1 MFTNIKSID
10 EYLKLIGG
18 NKDNIVAIWEQGSFL
33 EGLNDEF
40 SDRDFAVIWEDSI
53 PLATQRLEIATK
65 LEFDIHEI
73 KDVVSIGQSFD
84 MFSDEKFLFNI
95 GHGTKDKEPK
105 WYEALSSEKPPSDLE
120 EILMSISALDT
131 AKIYYQKDNWID
143 KLKEKIKLT
152 PEIRTKI
159 VDHYYK
165 KASVD
170 LKLLS
175 KSSSR
180 GDLLQFLKYLEKVIR
195 YLQLIY
201 LIKEEKPIVS
211 PKHFE
216 KRFAKI
222 ENSEITKLIRK
233 ITSNINMNEICDDTL
248 KVASSPDFTFLVR
261 KYKF

>member
-1 MFTNIKSID
+1 MLTNIESID
-10 EYLKLIGG
+10 RYLELIGG
-18 NKDNIVAIWEQGSFL
+18 NKNNIVAIWEQGSFL
-33 EGLNDEF
+33 EGLNDKF

-73 KDVVSIGQSFD
+73 KDVVSIDQSFD
-84 MFSDEKFLFNI
+84 MFSDGTNLFNI
-95 GHGTKDKEPK
+95 GHGTKEKEPK
-105 WYEALSSEKPPSDLE
+105 WYEALYSQKLPSDLE
-120 EILMSISALDT
+120 EILMSISALDN
-131 AKIYYQKDNWID
+131 AKIYYQKDNWVD

-159 VDHYYK
+159 IDHYSK

-170 LKLLS
+170 LKLLN

-180 GDLLQFLKYLEKVIR
+180 NDLLQFLKYLEKVIR

-201 LIKEEKPIVS
+201 LIKEEKQVVS

-222 ENSEITKLIRK
+222 ENGEITKLIRK
-233 ITSNINMNEICDDTL
+233 ITSQIDMHEICINTL
-248 KVASSPDFTFLVR
+248 EVASEFGISESE
-261 KYKF
+261 KFKA

>member
-1 MFTNIKSID
+1 MFTNIKAID
-10 EYLKLIGG
+10 EYLELIGG
-18 NKDNIVAIWEQGSFL
+18 NSDNIVAIWEQGSFL

-40 SDRDFAVIWEDSI
+40 SDRDFAIIWEDTI
-53 PLATQRLEIATK
+53 PLAEQRLKIAQK
-65 LEFDIHEI
+65 LEFDVHEI

-84 MFSDEKFLFNI
+84 MFSNGENLFNI

-105 WYEALSSEKPPSDLE
+105 WYEALQSEKLPSDLE
-120 EILMSISALDT
+120 EILMSISALDG
-131 AKIYYQKDNWID
+131 AKIYYQKDNWVD

-152 PEIRTKI
+152 LEIKTKI
-159 VDHYYK
+159 INHYSK

-170 LKLLS
+170 LKLIN
-175 KSSSR
+175 KSTSR

-201 LIKEEKPIVS
+201 LIKEEKPVVS

-222 ENSEITKLIRK
+222 ENGEITKLIKK
-233 ITSNINMNEICDDTL
+233 ITSQIDMTEIFKDTSA
-248 KVASSPDFTFLVR
+248 VASSFGIEESR
-261 KYKF
+261 KYKA

>member
-1 MFTNIKSID
+1 MLANIESINR
-10 EYLKLIGG
+10 YLELIGR

-40 SDRDFAVIWEDSI
+40 SDRDFVVIWEGFI
-53 PLATQRLEIATK
+53 PSMVKRLEIAK
-65 LEFDIHEI
+65 NLGFDIHEI
-73 KDVVSIGQSFD
+73 KDIISISQGFD
-84 MFSDEKFLFNI
+84 MFLDGKFLFNI
-95 GHGTKDKEPK
+95 AHGTRDKEPL
-105 WYEALSSEKPPSDLE
+105 WYEALHSEKLPSDLE

-159 VDHYYK
+159 IDHYSK

-170 LKLLS
+170 LKLLN

-201 LIKEEKPIVS
+201 LIKEEKPVVS
-211 PKHFE
+211 PKYFE

-222 ENSEITKLIRK
+222 ENGEITKLIRK
-233 ITSNINMNEICDDTL
+233 ITSQIEMNEICNDTL
-248 KVASSPDFTFLVR
+248 KVASDFGIQQSE
-261 KYKF
+261 KFKA